1 MLDSPRIF
9 AVDGP
14 DGSGKTYW
22 VEHNVFDSKYIHM
35 IPFSR
40 RWSVRKTFVGGLFA
54 EFTMGVERFVNS
66 WRARILARWNSI
78 IMDRCFIAGEV
89 YASFWD
95 EKFKTKWFGRICR
108 FWNWTIY
115 KPWTILIFVPSPGK
129 AKPRKAYTDM
139 DIQELSHRYPLILK
153 RYGYSV
159 KGSVEYNFGVVQTWR
174 K

>member
-1 MLDSPRIF
+1 MLDSARIF

-22 VEHNVFDSKYIHM
+22 IERQCLGEKYIHM

-54 EFTMGVERFVNS
+54 EFIMGMERWFNS
-66 WRARILARWNSI
+66 WRARVIASRKQV

-95 EKFKTKWFGRICR
+95 DKFKTRWFGRICR
-108 FWNWTIY
+108 MWNWSIY
-115 KPWTILIFVPSPGK
+115 KPWTILVFVPSPGK
-129 AKPRKAYTDM
+129 ARPRKAYTDV
-139 DIQELSHRYPLILK
+139 DIQQLSHRYPLILK
-153 RYGYSV
+153 GYGY
-159 KGSVEYNFGVVQTWR
+159 KIRGSIEYNFGVVQTWR
-174 K
+174 R